1 MGRLRAL
8 LWTLVLTVWSVLIVA
23 QIVLSF
29 FFHISGV
36 EGVRYVGWA
45 VLAAS
50 AVFGWL
56 PIWELRRKGKVPKGK
71 SYVHTTVLVDSGI
84 YDIVRHPQYLAGI
97 LLSAALILVTQHWL
111 IAAIGVPVMVLGYA
125 DMVKADQD
133 LIESFGDDY
142 RRYMERVPRA
152 NAPAGLVRAL
162 RGRGASEDE
171 WGKGRE
177 VEGEG
182 SGRDD
187 DSGPAVRGADRIVCG
202 VLQLGRSGQNPGRNR
217 AC

>member
-1 MGRLRAL
+1 VGRLRAL
-8 LWTLVLTVWSVLIVA
+8 LWPLVWTVWGVLIVA

-50 AVFGWL
+50 GVFGWL

-71 SYVHTTVLVDSGI
+71 SYIHTTVLVDSGI

-111 IAAIGVPVMVLGYA
+111 IVAIGVPVMVLGYA

-171 WGKGRE
+171 
-177 VEGEG
+177 
-182 SGRDD
+182 
-187 DSGPAVRGADRIVCG
+187 
-202 VLQLGRSGQNPGRNR
+202 
-217 AC
+217 